1 MNDLGYIVV
10 GGGPDALAAHIRTET
25 ERYAKLIR
33 QIGLP
38 PQ

>member
-1 MNDLGYIVV
+1 MSSMGYIVV
-10 GGGPDALAAHIRTET
+10 GSGPEALAAHIRTET